1 VSLADALAAMVAQRV
16 DRLAVVDASGTA
28 IGAITLADLVR

>member
-1 VSLADALAAMVAQRV
+1 MAARRC
-16 DRLAVVDASGTA
+16 DRLPVADGDGRM